1 MFWLIILLEDDG
13 LFSTQLHHG
22 PYDVVN
28 QHLLIHLLI
37 QNAFNMVEMP
47 DSVSTETA
55 PHLNFASSMLHGG
68 SHTLRTLNGASSVQ
82 RTFSFVQRLHILAK
96 RRRRS
101 LCEAVSIGFL
111 RAIRPIR
118 FAARRGRRTVLVL
131 TLILISSQS
140 SWCLACSSPETILKA
155 GTTTAFS
162 VSITASFL
170 KSSSSCRPRKLWIFW
185 SFFPPKR
192 NCTRLQPAFEQ
203 QLLVIRLSESSSLF

>member
-140 SWCLACSSPETILKA
+140 SWCLACSSPEKRGRPLHFLFRSLPV
-155 GTTTAFS
+155 FS
-162 VSITASFL
+162 NRLLRVGHGSFGYFGPFFHL
-170 KSSSSCRPRKLWIFW
+170 SVTVPVFNQRSSNSCL
-185 SFFPPKR
+185 
-192 NCTRLQPAFEQ
+192 
-203 QLLVIRLSESSSLF
+203 